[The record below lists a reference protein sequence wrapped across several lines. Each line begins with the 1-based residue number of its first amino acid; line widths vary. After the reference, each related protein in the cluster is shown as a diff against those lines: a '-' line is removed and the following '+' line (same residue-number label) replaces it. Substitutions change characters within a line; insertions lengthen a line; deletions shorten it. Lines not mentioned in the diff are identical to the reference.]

1 MELLTE
7 RHMDRLAGVLSCY
20 DRMITGTLPGARG
33 VWPVLSL
40 ESDADGIFHRLG
52 ISLRDHP
59 HPLYEPLS
67 REAVLS
73 VKAEQVSTFLGKK
86 FTAQVAAEIG
96 SRLSIRIEGI
106 CIKHRLGS
114 CSVKLYDKFGRV
126 LRIETTT
133 NDVSFFKHHRKVEHR
148 DRHVTREL
156 APLKNSIYR
165 LIDLREI
172 LLGCNRRYLAFLSA
186 LDDHSAGARVLDR
199 LTEPKHEGEHHFKG
213 LNFFAPVEQT
223 LLRALPRPQ
232 FNIHGLCRADLM
244 PHLPGPS
251 PSSLTRRIR
260 RLRVLGL
267 LKRVA
272 GTYRYY
278 LTRLGRQAIAASC
291 ALTEFILVPAL
302 ANAKV

>member
-1 MELLTE
+1 M
-7 RHMDRLAGVLSCY
+7 
-20 DRMITGTLPGARG
+20 
-33 VWPVLSL
+33 
-40 ESDADGIFHRLG
+40 
-52 ISLRDHP
+52 
-59 HPLYEPLS
+59 
-67 REAVLS
+67 
-73 VKAEQVSTFLGKK
+73 ST
-86 FTAQVAAEIG
+86 
-96 SRLSIRIEGI
+96 RIEGT